1 MDKKQENLITQG
13 GSAGRR
19 LTRGSG
25 LAILLAVAILLCALF
40 RQCYIAMPWD
50 ETAIC
55 GVKLAWL
62 RRPLAVAFFTASFW
76 GVCLSM
82 GVLFWRAVTGI
93 VAQKNGELF
102 GGFWGRIAQSGTA
115 AWLCLLCVVCC
126 LCTVLFPLTDEGVA
140 LPAGLSDWFDRSLF
154 MARQFLYASVILVGA
169 KLTVDSAKK
178 SVNSSAQTSLAAAG
192 LIVLLLVI
200 TGASMDWF
208 YQGEMSSMFPLS
220 ILAYVATLGMATT
233 LALAPTRSDGTKWVA
248 SLMLVTLLF
257 KIYFLYSQSLI
268 VWYADVPAEQ
278 TALILR
284 HNGVWST
291 WGEVTLGVGTILP
304 ALLCALPVV
313 RRSAQVLRVLGFWI
327 MLASLAEAFW
337 LIAPLKLIA
346 TPFSLAGLL
355 LIISTIIVVGLMVLM
370 SFTVSRKK

>member
-1 MDKKQENLITQG
+1 
-13 GSAGRR
+13 
-19 LTRGSG
+19 
-25 LAILLAVAILLCALF
+25 
-40 RQCYIAMPWD
+40 
-50 ETAIC
+50 
-55 GVKLAWL
+55 
-62 RRPLAVAFFTASFW
+62 
-76 GVCLSM
+76 
-82 GVLFWRAVTGI
+82 
-93 VAQKNGELF
+93 
-102 GGFWGRIAQSGTA
+102 
-115 AWLCLLCVVCC
+115 
-126 LCTVLFPLTDEGVA
+126 
-140 LPAGLSDWFDRSLF
+140 
-154 MARQFLYASVILVGA
+154 
-169 KLTVDSAKK
+169 
-178 SVNSSAQTSLAAAG
+178 
-192 LIVLLLVI
+192 
-200 TGASMDWF
+200 
-208 YQGEMSSMFPLS
+208 
-220 ILAYVATLGMATT
+220 
-233 LALAPTRSDGTKWVA
+233 
-248 SLMLVTLLF
+248 
-257 KIYFLYSQSLI
+257 

>member
-1 MDKKQENLITQG
+1 
-13 GSAGRR
+13 
-19 LTRGSG
+19 
-25 LAILLAVAILLCALF
+25 
-40 RQCYIAMPWD
+40 
-50 ETAIC
+50 
-55 GVKLAWL
+55 
-62 RRPLAVAFFTASFW
+62 
-76 GVCLSM
+76 M

-178 SVNSSAQTSLAAAG
+178 SVNSSTQTSLAAAG

-233 LALAPTRSDGTKWVA
+233 LALAPARGDGTKWLA